1 MSQLNL
7 IFLGPP
13 GAGKGTQAQ
22 RLTEDFELPY
32 IGTGDILRE
41 AVREGTEL
49 GALAQQSMDRGEL
62 VPDEVVIGLVKERLE
77 QPDTADGFI
86 LDGFPRTI
94 DQAEA
99 LDGEL
104 ATLGRG
110 ITAVIFIEVADEEVV
125 RRLSGRRVCVKQGH
139 NFHVE
144 FDPPKHPDR
153 CDIDGSR
160 LIVRDDDEPETVR
173 RRLESYEEK
182 TAPLVS
188 FYQAKGVLKRVDGN
202 QSPEDVH
209 GHVRAILAT
218 LKMEEQV

>member
-22 RLTEDFELPY
+22 RLTEDFDLPY

-41 AVREGTEL
+41 AVRDGTEL
-49 GALAQQSMDRGEL
+49 GKLARESMDRGEL

-77 QPDTADGFI
+77 RPDSADGFI

-94 DQAEA
+94 EQGEA
-99 LDGEL
+99 LDGDL
-104 ATLGRG
+104 ATLGRE
-110 ITAVIFIEVADEEVV
+110 ITAVIFIEVSEEEVV

-160 LIVRDDDEPETVR
+160 LVVRDDDEPETVR
-173 RRLESYEEK
+173 NRLESYEEK

-188 FYQAKGVLKRVDGN
+188 FYQAKSVLKRVDGD
-202 QSPEDVH
+202 QLPEDVH
-209 GHVRAILAT
+209 GHIRAILAT